1 MYGFIGPNGAGK
13 TTTIR
18 ILLGILKATSG
29 TATIFGRDAWH
40 DAVKIHKKI
49 AYVPGDVSLWPN
61 LTGGEVIDLFVKLR
75 GGDNKSRR
83 EELIERFDLD
93 PTKKCGTYSKGNRQ
107 KVALVAAFASDAD
120 LYILDEPTSGLDPLM
135 ELVFQ
140 ECVQEVKAEGKSVLL
155 SSHILSEVEKLCD
168 RVSIIR
174 QGKIIESGSLQEL
187 RHLTRIRVRVE
198 TAQAIPNL
206 REVTGV
212 HDVEE
217 FEGGAAFQVDSDR
230 LGEVIKHI
238 SNFEIIALE
247 SAPPTLEDLFM
258 HHYQGRG
265 EKVNR
270 ELFTNTRILAG
281 HIWRRERIQI
291 PVWILAVVGLS
302 VAVAAM
308 SPSLFPPGPEREMIA
323 KTMENPA
330 MISMLGPG
338 YGLDNYHLGAIM
350 AHQMLLFTALAAA
363 VMNIMLTIR
372 HTRRDEELGRVE
384 VIRSCRWA
392 SCPMRPL
399 SWWWQRLPT

>member
-1 MYGFIGPNGAGK
+1 MAIVQVNKVTKKFGSFTALDGIDLEVNQGEVYGFIGPNGAGK

-40 DAVKIHKKI
+40 DAVEIHKKI

-187 RHLTRIRVRVE
+187 RHLTRTRVRVE

-258 HHYQGRG
+258 HHYQGEG
-265 EKVNR
+265 
-270 ELFTNTRILAG
+270 
-281 HIWRRERIQI
+281 
-291 PVWILAVVGLS
+291 
-302 VAVAAM
+302 
-308 SPSLFPPGPEREMIA
+308 
-323 KTMENPA
+323 
-330 MISMLGPG
+330 
-338 YGLDNYHLGAIM
+338 
-350 AHQMLLFTALAAA
+350 
-363 VMNIMLTIR
+363 
-372 HTRRDEELGRVE
+372 
-384 VIRSCRWA
+384 
-392 SCPMRPL
+392 
-399 SWWWQRLPT
+399 